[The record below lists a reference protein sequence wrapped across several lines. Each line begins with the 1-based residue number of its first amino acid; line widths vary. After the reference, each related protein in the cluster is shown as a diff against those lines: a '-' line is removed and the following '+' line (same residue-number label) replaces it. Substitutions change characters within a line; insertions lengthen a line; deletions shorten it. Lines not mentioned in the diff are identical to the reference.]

1 MMKVVAFRLRRRRL
15 YHRLFLLLLSS
26 VAFSFYYDCGYGN
39 QNNHHHEVL
48 AADESA
54 TTTTTTTTGTD
65 YSSSSS
71 STSKEDGSCTPT
83 TSEAGGN
90 VDTNHGECINPDI
103 SSTTNADDD
112 ATLQQQQ
119 QQQKTTIVTVTKEE
133 LAKHNGKDGADIW
146 LSVLG
151 EVYDVSTGEK
161 YYGPGMGYG
170 AFAGTDCSVCFVSG
184 TFTEEEAERPL
195 EDITDQ
201 NIGGVLDWKKFYET
215 HETYTHVGRLV
226 DPRFF
231 DETGSPTPSM
241 QQFAKRVIQYQI
253 DAAEKKKEREL
264 KRKKRQEEREA
275 AKKKKKTQ
283 QQEEMAKMSSRSKSK
298 QPNAVPDIL

>member
-1 MMKVVAFRLRRRRL
+1 MMKVFRLRRRF
-15 YHRLFLLLLSS
+15 HHCLFLLLS
-26 VAFSFYYDCGYGN
+26 VAFFFYYDCGSGK
-39 QNNHHHEVL
+39 QNHHHHEVL
-48 AADESA
+48 ADDSA

-65 YSSSSS
+65 SSS
-71 STSKEDGSCTPT
+71 STAKQEGSCKPA
-83 TSEAGGN
+83 TSEGGN
-90 VDTNHGECINPDI
+90 GDTINEECVNPDI
-103 SSTTNADDD
+103 ISATNDK
-112 ATLQQQQ
+112 TEVQ
-119 QQQKTTIVTVTKEE
+119 QQQKTTVVTVTKEE

-184 TFTEEEAERPL
+184 TFTEEEAEKPL

-215 HETYTHVGRLV
+215 HETYTHVGRLI

-231 DETGSPTPSM
+231 DESGSPTPSM
-241 QQFAKRVIQYQI
+241 QEFARRVIQYQI

-264 KRKKRQEEREA
+264 KRKKRLEEREA
-275 AKKKKKTQ
+275 KKKKQQQQQQQ
-283 QQEEMAKMSSRSKSK
+283 QQEMAKKASRSKSK
-298 QPNAVPDIL
+298 QQPQQSQPKNVVPDIL